1 MKQGCRL
8 ARLFDKGIR
17 DFYARNQS
25 CLMNTQPRC
34 PVFIISLN
42 KLPYTIS
49 LEQKRLSGSRVIS
62 YGIYC
67 GRMFR
72 SLFFRTKSF
81 RYHTHVFSAVI
92 LHNFNRTLIYN
103 LAAYNHG
110 DSRRTGDG
118 RRCGDSSDAVF
129 DRY

>member
-1 MKQGCRL
+1 MKANRYKKTGHLFGVLFFNFSQLSFPIRFPL
-8 ARLFDKGIR
+8 KKRLF
-17 DFYARNQS
+17 
-25 CLMNTQPRC
+25 
-34 PVFIISLN
+34 
-42 KLPYTIS
+42 
-49 LEQKRLSGSRVIS
+49 GSRVIP
-62 YGIYC
+62 YGIYY